1 MDKSDVILYLKDIE
15 GLLETPKSATLI
27 LWKRNVELALEQ
39 VQFLIKE
46 LENDER
52 REEQSASTDC

>member
-1 MDKSDVILYLKDIE
+1 MDKSDILLYLKDIE

-39 VQFLIKE
+39 VQYVIKE
-46 LENDER
+46 LEHDER
-52 REEQSASTDC
+52 REEQSTSTDS